1 MPDAPRKRIALVLA
15 GAVAKG
21 AFEAGVLQILA
32 RSNVEVIRIVA
43 ASAGA
48 LNAVVYAAG
57 IANERQAEAAASLAE
72 LWTSE
77 ASWRHVFHLNLADLF
92 IHRDGISDQDKLLK
106 VLRERV
112 QRIEAPK
119 RIELRILVSPLG
131 GREGNIGPDPATTYE
146 YVVDFD
152 QTDFANDDSLEAV
165 FEAAVASAAF
175 PVAFAPA
182 MVDGVGL
189 CIDGGTC
196 NNAPISRAIR
206 GRGARDVDAI
216 VVVTP
221 SPKHYVAPKTD
232 KPHFNELIGDL
243 LEMVT
248 NERLYRDLRNAAEV
262 NEGIR
267 KLEALQLP
275 PKQLD
280 VVRAAIGWENR
291 TFIEIVE
298 IRPEEPLS
306 GSPFHGFFD
315 RHAREDYIA
324 RGIESAKAVLGG
336 KGWL

>member
-1 MPDAPRKRIALVLA
+1 MATEPRKHVALVLA

-32 RSNVEVIRIVA
+32 KASVDVVRIVA

-48 LNAVVYAAG
+48 LNAVVYAGG
-57 IANERQAEAAASLAE
+57 IAKQEQTEAAASLVE

-77 ASWRHVFHLNLADLF
+77 GRWRDVFHLSLADFLV
-92 IHRDGISDQDKLLK
+92 HRDGISDQEKLLK
-106 VLRERV
+106 ILRQHV
-112 QRIEAPK
+112 QRIEAPR
-119 RIELRILVSPLG
+119 RIELRIIVSPLG
-131 GREGNIGPDPATTYE
+131 GRDGNIGPVAATTYE

-152 QTDFANDDSLEAV
+152 QTDFASDQSLESV

-182 MVDGVGL
+182 MVAGVGL

-196 NNAPISRAIR
+196 NNAPISRAI
-206 GRGARDVDAI
+206 GGAKDLDAI
-216 VVVTP
+216 LVVTP
-221 SPKHYVAPKTD
+221 SPKHYVAPKTE
-232 KPHFNELIGDL
+232 KPNFNEVVGDL

-267 KLEALQLP
+267 RLEASELP
-275 PKQLD
+275 PRQLD

-291 TFIEIVE
+291 SVIDIVE
-298 IRPEEPLS
+298 IRPEKPLS
-306 GSPFHGFFD
+306 GSAFHGFFD
-315 RHAREDYIA
+315 RKAREEYIA
-324 RGIESAKAVLGG
+324 SGIECAKAVLGG